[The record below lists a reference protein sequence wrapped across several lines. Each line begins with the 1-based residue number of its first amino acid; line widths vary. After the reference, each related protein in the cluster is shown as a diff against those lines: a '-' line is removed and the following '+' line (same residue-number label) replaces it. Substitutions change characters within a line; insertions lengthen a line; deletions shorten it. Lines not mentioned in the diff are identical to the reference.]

1 MATKREL
8 IGWDIED
15 AALSA
20 NNTVNSTPNILGMTS
35 VITTKGTPTMDFDP
49 IKLNSL
55 HHFSKFVHLAS
66 VLGLETDKVK
76 RTFTSIFNGIKYGES
91 AAAAK
96 PLAFT
101 ETADVDVSSF
111 AGGNEALQ
119 SSVTLHWHND
129 RVYHTATVTGTGE
142 TRTVVME
149 PIANFAMDFS
159 KFYFD
164 DGISTR
170 AMYMLFFD
178 YEENEFN

>member
-1 MATKREL
+1 MAKKREI

-20 NNTVNSTPNILGMTS
+20 NNTVSSTPNILGMTS

-49 IKLNSL
+49 IKMNSL

-66 VLGLETDKVK
+66 VLGLETDKLK
-76 RTFTSIFNGIKYGES
+76 RGFTSVFDSIKYGED
-91 AAAAK
+91 AASAK

-111 AGGNEALQ
+111 ANGNEALQ
-119 SSVTLHWHND
+119 SGCTLHWHND
-129 RVYHTATVTGTGE
+129 RVYHTATITGTGDAK
-142 TRTVVME
+142 TMTLD
-149 PIANFAMDFS
+149 PIPNFTKDFS

-170 AMYMLFFD
+170 AMYKLFFD